1 MKPGEIIFAV
11 LNIIAIV
18 FIPIVAVIVGQKLQD
33 RAEKRRD
40 KLTVF
45 KVLMTNR
52 FCWSPESVYAMNI
65 IDIVF
70 ADDETVR
77 QAWKAYYEKLCIQEP
92 DEMQIKQI
100 KTAQEKMLESMAAS
114 LGYKDKITWDT
125 IQNPYIPKGMLTAAQ
140 QQQVIQNG
148 QEQFA
153 VAMGDLLAKLQDKQ

>member
-1 MKPGEIIFAV
+1 MEPIEITFAV

-18 FIPIVAVIVGQKLQD
+18 LIPIVAVVVGQKLQN

-40 KLTVF
+40 KLAVF
-45 KVLMTNR
+45 KVLMANR
-52 FCWSPESVYAMNI
+52 FGWSPESVYAMNI

-153 VAMGDLLAKLQDKQ
+153 VAMGDLLAKLQDK

>member
-18 FIPIVAVIVGQKLQD
+18 LIPIVAVIVGQKLQD

-77 QAWKAYYEKLCIQEP
+77 QAWKAYYDKLCIQEP
-92 DEMQIKQI
+92 NEMQIKQI

-153 VAMGDLLAKLQDKQ
+153 VAMGDLLAKLQDK

>member
-18 FIPIVAVIVGQKLQD
+18 LIPIVAVIVGQKLQD

-153 VAMGDLLAKLQDKQ
+153 VAMGDLLAKLQDK

>member
-1 MKPGEIIFAV
+1 MKLSEIIFAV

-45 KVLMTNR
+45 KVLMANR

-100 KTAQEKMLESMAAS
+100 KTAQEKMLESMAVS